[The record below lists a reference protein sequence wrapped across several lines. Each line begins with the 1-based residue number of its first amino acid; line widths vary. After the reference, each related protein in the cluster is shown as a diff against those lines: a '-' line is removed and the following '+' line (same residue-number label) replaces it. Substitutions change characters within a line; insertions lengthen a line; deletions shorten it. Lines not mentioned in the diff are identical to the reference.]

1 MIGLAAI
8 TLLLMACL
16 AAPAMAVETTTYRIT
31 FEDSVQY
38 LQPNEAGTLQVHISP
53 DRPGGN
59 YNWNATVSSGAVLP
73 TSGSN
78 SSADTIALTVTA
90 GASTGD
96 LVVTFNLSNGT
107 VEGTAKHT
115 IKVIDPVVISAQVK
129 NVGNVTMNDVPVQFK
144 ADGAVLNSTT
154 FNIPANSTKTLTY
167 NWTAGALSNGQHTVE
182 IALDSDNKYVSFL
195 DGSTTFS
202 STFQVGESWFG
213 WANIILGLM
222 VGLLLVILF
231 FTYMNRG
238 KKRKK

>member
-1 MIGLAAI
+1 
-8 TLLLMACL
+8 
-16 AAPAMAVETTTYRIT
+16 
-31 FEDSVQY
+31 
-38 LQPNEAGTLQVHISP
+38 
-53 DRPGGN
+53 
-59 YNWNATVSSGAVLP
+59 
-73 TSGSN
+73 
-78 SSADTIALTVTA
+78 
-90 GASTGD
+90 
-96 LVVTFNLSNGT
+96 
-107 VEGTAKHT
+107 
-115 IKVIDPVVISAQVK
+115 
-129 NVGNVTMNDVPVQFK
+129 MNDVPVQFK
-144 ADGAVLNSTT
+144 ADGEVLNSTT